1 MIKKL
6 FSKFFN
12 REIIMYLIFGV
23 ATTVVNWGVTFLCQR
38 VFGLNEPGFR
48 TSAANGIAWFVAVLF
63 AFITNRSFVFEKTDN
78 SMWAELV
85 KFYAARIFTGLF
97 ETFLPDGLFALS
109 KAGGGA
115 LSFLAADFL
124 GLTGGI
130 AKAITTVIVII
141 LNYILSKLV
150 VFTKKRK
157 TNDNALNSAAENGF
171 K

>member
-1 MIKKL
+1 M
-6 FSKFFN
+6 
-12 REIIMYLIFGV
+12 
-23 ATTVVNWGVTFLCQR
+23 NWGVTFLCQR
-38 VFGLNEPGFR
+38 VFGLNEPGFQ
-48 TSAANGIAWFVAVLF
+48 TSAANGIAGFVAVLF

-78 SMWAELV
+78 SVWAELV

-109 KAGGGA
+109 KVGGGA

-150 VFTKKRK
+150 VFTKKK
-157 TNDNALNSAAENGF
+157 STQNAEESM
-171 K
+171 

>member
-1 MIKKL
+1 MFKKL
-6 FSKFFN
+6 FSRFFN

-38 VFGLNEPGFR
+38 VFGLDEPGIQ
-48 TSAANGIAWFVAVLF
+48 TSAANGIAWFAAVL

-78 SMWAELV
+78 SIWAELI

-109 KAGGGA
+109 KAGGVA
-115 LSFLAADFL
+115 LSFLSADFL

-150 VFTKKRK
+150 VFTKKKK
-157 TNDNALNSAAENGF
+157 TETEGQAEQASSEQ
-171 K
+171 

>member
-1 MIKKL
+1 MFKKL
-6 FSKFFN
+6 FAKIFS

-38 VFGLNEPGFR
+38 VFGLNEPGFQ
-48 TSAANGIAWFVAVLF
+48 TSAANGIAWFAAVLF
-63 AFITNRSFVFEKTDN
+63 AFITNRRFVFEKTDN
-78 SMWAELV
+78 SVWAELV

-109 KAGGGA
+109 RAGGGA

-150 VFTKKRK
+150 VFTKKRGDSK
-157 TNDNALNSAAENGF
+157 EATDEEQH
-171 K
+171 

>member
-1 MIKKL
+1 MFKKL
-6 FSKFFN
+6 FSRFFN

-38 VFGLNEPGFR
+38 VFGLDEPGIQ
-48 TSAANGIAWFVAVLF
+48 TSAANGIAWFAAVLF

-78 SMWAELV
+78 SIWAELI

-115 LSFLAADFL
+115 LSFLSADFL

-150 VFTKKRK
+150 VFTKKKK
-157 TNDNALNSAAENGF
+157 TETEGQAEQASSEQ
-171 K
+171 

>member
-1 MIKKL
+1 MFKKL
-6 FSKFFN
+6 LSRFFN

-38 VFGLNEPGFR
+38 VFGLDEPGIQ
-48 TSAANGIAWFVAVLF
+48 TSAANGIAWFAAVLF

-78 SMWAELV
+78 SMWAELI

-115 LSFLAADFL
+115 LSFLSADFL

-150 VFTKKRK
+150 VFTKKKK
-157 TNDNALNSAAENGF
+157 TETEGQAEQASSEQ
-171 K
+171 